1 MSERPKGKSKGKSK
15 AAGKGPSTTRSTSGY
30 SRSGRRGRGNRRN
43 EAACE
48 SPGYHDA
55 AEEWL
60 NGAEE
65 SWSGPAAPWPPQD
78 PAWWAALASQLPA
91 AWGTGGLPAITA
103 VRMDG
108 LDSALHQSPAPDGA
122 ASSDDGQGNGTK
134 AEAATESVLDALA
147 PSQKQS
153 GSPHLAARSS
163 ASRPRAPGAA
173 GGKHW
178 VVAEG
183 RLPDELGECYLA
195 AESLSGAWID
205 SQGSTVQVVSTDAYN
220 VRLLATMSRPGRP
233 DMFLS
238 VKPIRMGAGWQC
250 GHYILDE
257 NWSTRSQLHW
267 VAGDGRVS
275 VWVRPQER
283 PASTDAVGDD
293 CHDTAIGDSTKDAD
307 DAELAKNEAKK
318 QSENDAQAQAE
329 SS

>member
-1 MSERPKGKSKGKSK
+1 MSERPKGKSKGKGKIK
-15 AAGKGPSTTRSTSGY
+15 AAGKGPSTTKSTSGY
-30 SRSGRRGRGNRRN
+30 SRSGRRDRGNRRH

-48 SPGYHDA
+48 SSGYHNA
-55 AEEWL
+55 AEEWPRL

-78 PAWWAALASQLPA
+78 PAWWAALASHLPA
-91 AWGTGGLPAITA
+91 AWGKGGLPAITA

-108 LDSALHQSPAPDGA
+108 LDCALHQTPAPGGA
-122 ASSDDGQGNGTK
+122 AASDDGQDNESQ

-147 PSQKQS
+147 PSGKQS
-153 GSPHLAARSS
+153 GSPQSAAQSS
-163 ASRPRAPGAA
+163 ASRPSAAGAA

-178 VVAEG
+178 VIAEG
-183 RLPDELGECYLA
+183 RLPDELGERYLA
-195 AESLSGAWID
+195 AENLFGAWVD

-220 VRLLATMSRPGRP
+220 VRVLATMSRPGRP
-233 DMFLS
+233 DMFLA

-257 NWSTRSQLHW
+257 SWSTKSQLHW

-293 CHDTAIGDSTKDAD
+293 GDDTAVDDSKKDV
-307 DAELAKNEAKK
+307 ELTQKYANTK
-318 QSENDAQAQAE
+318 QSENDEQAQD
-329 SS
+329 